1 MIRHILSESWQALSH
16 YKLRSF
22 LTMLSVTW
30 GVASLMLLLSY
41 GRGFGTAMT
50 SAFDQIG
57 KNLIVIFP
65 GQTSLQA
72 GGERSGRRIRLEL
85 DDVEALVE
93 GVPTIQA
100 ISPEVRRFLPVN
112 YSYRTKDTSI
122 SGIYACYQDIRNMDV
137 EIGRFFTD
145 EDIQQRRRVA
155 VIGTDIK
162 KDLFSGLPAEG
173 QEIKINGIRFTVI
186 GILRKKT
193 QISNYEMPD
202 DMSVFIPYSTMAAM
216 VNSRYLNN
224 IVVLP
229 SNGPFRDRIVKDLR
243 AALARAHNFNV
254 RDERAVTILDWNQ
267 FRSIVVNMDIG
278 LNLLL
283 IVIGALTLT
292 IGAVGVMNI
301 MLVSVT
307 ERTREIGVLK
317 AMGARRVHIL
327 LQILFEALTITGLGA
342 FLGFV
347 VAGVLTQ
354 LIGSLPLLGPLFQ
367 DTSGQSDIHLSISIP
382 ALLISSLILVVVG
395 LVAGLVPAIRAA
407 RLDPALAMRSE

>member
-1 MIRHILSESWQALSH
+1 MIRHIISESLQALSH

-41 GRGFGTAMT
+41 GRGFGTAMRH
-50 SAFDQIG
+50 AFDQIG
-57 KNLIVIFP
+57 KNLIVVFP

-85 DDVEALVE
+85 DDVDALTE

-112 YSYRTKDTSI
+112 FSYRTKDTSI
-122 SGIYACYQDIRNMDV
+122 CGVYACYQQIRNMDV
-137 EIGRFFTD
+137 EFGRFLTD
-145 EDIQQRRRVA
+145 EDAQHRRRVA
-155 VIGTDIK
+155 VIGANLK

-173 QEIKINGIRFTVI
+173 EEIKINGIRFTVI
-186 GILRKKT
+186 GVLRKKT

-202 DMSVFIPYSTMAAM
+202 DMTVFVPYTTMATM

-224 IVVLP
+224 MVLLP
-229 SNGPFRDRIVKDLR
+229 SNGPFRDRIVKDIR
-243 AALARAHNFNV
+243 AALARAHNFNI
-254 RDERAVTILDWNQ
+254 RDERAVNILDWNE

-283 IVIGALTLT
+283 MVIGALTLT

-317 AMGARRVHIL
+317 ALGARRIHVL
-327 LQILFEALTITGLGA
+327 FQILFEALAITGVGA
-342 FLGFV
+342 FFGFLIAV
-347 VAGVLTQ
+347 VLTR
-354 LIGSLPLLGPLFQ
+354 LIGSLPLLGPLFE
-367 DTSGQSDIHLSISIP
+367 DTSGQSDIHLSISVS
-382 ALLISSLILVVVG
+382 ALMVSSGILILVG
-395 LVAGLVPAIRAA
+395 LVSGLIPAIRAA
-407 RLDPALAMRSE
+407 RLDPAESMRTE